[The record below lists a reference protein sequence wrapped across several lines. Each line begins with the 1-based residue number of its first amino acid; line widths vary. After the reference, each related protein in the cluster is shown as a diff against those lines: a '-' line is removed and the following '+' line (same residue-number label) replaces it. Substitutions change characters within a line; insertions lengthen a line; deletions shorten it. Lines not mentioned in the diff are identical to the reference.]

1 MDDVRALFEK
11 DRLAKY
17 LGIEPVLIE
26 PGHAVARVDTDD
38 RHLNGLDIVHGG
50 TLFALADF
58 AYALA
63 SNSRGRIAV
72 SVSATISY
80 LRASRGGTLLAD
92 AREVSRSRRLATH
105 TVRIYE
111 EGAAQDDPIA
121 IFQGTVYLK
130 SDTVEAMAKRGS
142 SS

>member
-11 DRLAKY
+11 DRLAKL
-17 LGIEPVLIE
+17 LGIAPVLVE
-26 PGHAVARVDTDD
+26 PGHAVARLDIDD

-58 AYALA
+58 AFALA
-63 SNSRGRIAV
+63 SNSHGRIAV

-80 LRASRGGTLLAD
+80 LRASRGGALIAE
-92 AREVSRSRRLATH
+92 AQEVSRSRRLATH
-105 TVRIYE
+105 TVRIYQE
-111 EGAAQDDPIA
+111 DGSEDEPIA

-130 SDTVEAMAKRGS
+130 SDAVPIGTAKRVAM
-142 SS
+142 